1 MKPDSFELMSN
12 QTPNGHCVYK
22 SDEYFNTNNHEVSYS
37 IDIGYNGNSNSV
49 TWFPERD
56 GVKLV
61 SNDSPSEEEGRNRT
75 TFALV
80 CMKILLNEGVF
91 MREL

>member
-1 MKPDSFELMSN
+1 MKPDSFELVCN
-12 QTPNGHCVYK
+12 EKQGGRCVYD
-22 SDEYFNTNNHEVSYS
+22 SDDYFNTNDHELLYS
-37 IDIGYNGNSNSV
+37 IKIDYNGNRTTV
-49 TWFPERD
+49 TWFPETD

-61 SNDSPSEEEGRNRT
+61 SDDSPSEQEGRERA